1 MREIDPELQARLD
14 GGATRLC
21 RCWRV
26 RRRDETEFGF
36 TDHDEDVTFDGTV
49 FRASTGLDASAL
61 ESVNGLSVDNGQAF
75 GALTDAGISERDV
88 RSGRFDGAVLDHW
101 LVDWERPAL
110 RVLMFRGSFGE
121 IRRKD
126 GAFEVELRGLAEA
139 LNAAVG
145 RTILRRCD
153 RAVGGA
159 KCGFNLEAEGFSTVG
174 EASAGS
180 GADMLLASG
189 LAGFAE
195 GWFSQ
200 GVIRWLSGPNSGETS
215 HVKADARDGT
225 GRRLFL
231 WQEPGEPLAAGH
243 RFRVTAGCD
252 KRAETCQAK
261 FKNFLNFRGFPHI
274 PGEDWVAAYPKD
286 GAIHDGSSQQ
296 Q

>member
-1 MREIDPELQARLD
+1 MRVIPPDLQASLD

-26 RRRDETEFGF
+26 RRRDGTEFGF
-36 TDHDEDVTFDGTV
+36 TDHDEDLTFDGTV

-61 ESVNGLSVDNGQAF
+61 QTVNGLSVDNGQAV
-75 GALTDAGISERDV
+75 GALTDAGVKGADIRA
-88 RSGRFDGAVLDHW
+88 GRFDGATLDHW

-110 RVLMFRGSFGE
+110 RVLMFCGTFGE

-145 RTILRRCD
+145 RTMLRRCD
-153 RAVGGA
+153 RAVGDD
-159 KCGFNLEAEGFSTVG
+159 KCGFNLNAEGFTG
-174 EASAGS
+174 EGAALVGS
-180 GADMLLASG
+180 GGDVIVASG
-189 LAGFAE
+189 LGSFAS
-195 GWFSQ
+195 GWFAH
-200 GVIRWLSGPNSGETS
+200 GLVTWLSGPNAGES
-215 HVKADARDGT
+215 VHVKGDTRDGT
-225 GRRLFL
+225 GRRLTL
-231 WQEPGEPLAAGH
+231 WQEPGEPLAVGH

-261 FKNFLNFRGFPHI
+261 FANFLNFRGFPHI

-296 Q
+296 

>member
-1 MREIDPELQARLD
+1 MRTIDPELQARLD

-26 RRRDETEFGF
+26 RRHDGIEFGF
-36 TDHDEDVTFDGTV
+36 TDHDEDVTFGGTV

-61 ESVNGLSVDNGQAF
+61 QSANGLSVDNGQAF
-75 GALTDAGISERDV
+75 GALTAAAISEKDV
-88 RSGRFDGAVLDHW
+88 RAGRFDGAGLDHW
-101 LVDWERPAL
+101 IVDWERPDL
-110 RVLMFRGSFGE
+110 RVLMFCGTFGE
-121 IRRKD
+121 IRLKD
-126 GAFEVELRGLAEA
+126 GAFEVELRGLAEG

-145 RTILRRCD
+145 RTVLRRCD
-153 RAVGGA
+153 RAVGDA
-159 KCGFNLEAEGFSTVG
+159 KCGFNLEAEGFSAVG
-174 EASAGS
+174 EALAGS
-180 GADMLLASG
+180 GADTIVASG

-195 GWFSQ
+195 GWFTH
-200 GVIRWLSGPNSGETS
+200 GVVTWLTGPNAGETAQ
-215 HVKADARDGT
+215 VKSDVRDGT

-231 WQEPGEPLAAGH
+231 WQEPGEPLGHGH

-296 Q
+296 R